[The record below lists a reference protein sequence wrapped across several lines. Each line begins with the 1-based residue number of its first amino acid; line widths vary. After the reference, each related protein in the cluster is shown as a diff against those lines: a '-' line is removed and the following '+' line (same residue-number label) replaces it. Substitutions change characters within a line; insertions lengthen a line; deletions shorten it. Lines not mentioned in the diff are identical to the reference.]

1 LAASP
6 ALAAAQSARLLQLQR
21 RREARLRAEAA
32 QAAASREAA
41 RAAQDAA
48 ARHAARVAEAG
59 RDSARLLW
67 DGARGTALAAGP
79 LATLREAER
88 QGLRGGAH
96 AQALADDAGRDRA
109 LAEERHVAARSAF
122 AACARLA
129 TQRGRLDDACCDRL
143 RRHLHARAEAAAED
157 DLPAPAQDA
166 PVRRRGG

>member
-59 RDSARLLW
+59 RD
-67 DGARGTALAAGP
+67 
-79 LATLREAER
+79 
-88 QGLRGGAH
+88 
-96 AQALADDAGRDRA
+96 
-109 LAEERHVAARSAF
+109 
-122 AACARLA
+122 
-129 TQRGRLDDACCDRL
+129 
-143 RRHLHARAEAAAED
+143 
-157 DLPAPAQDA
+157 
-166 PVRRRGG
+166 